1 MTRVVL
7 FFISLILFTHP
18 ICVFA
23 DENVSDVNK
32 THGYRE
38 ITILAQKGDYNM
50 LSISTPDS
58 GAMASGSYMPFYLT
72 DPYVRYTGNVNQ
84 GRHIADWTLATNYT
98 PVRLTIDAAPLKSS
112 SSEEVIN
119 YILGFYY
126 NYPIVEDGET
136 TVSNASGT
144 IVVESGTT
152 YYSQNDTNCAFNNY
166 TRGGAIIF
174 ANAPIRFML
183 AEGVDID
190 DRTKYP
196 TGTYSAKVTV
206 TIEGE

>member
-23 DENVSDVNK
+23 DEKVSDVTK

-72 DPYVRYTGNVNQ
+72 DPYVQYTGNVNQ
-84 GRHIADWTLATNYT
+84 GRHIADWSLATNYT
-98 PVRLTIDAAPLKSS
+98 PVKLTIDAAHLKSS
-112 SSEEVIN
+112 SSSGTEIK

-126 NYPIVEDGET
+126 NYPIVENGEAT
-136 TVSNASGT
+136 GNNASGT
-144 IVVESGTT
+144 IVVNSGDTYSSTDDTT
-152 YYSQNDTNCAFNNY
+152 CAFNDVLA
-166 TRGGAIIF
+166 GGAIIF

-183 AEGVDID
+183 AENQKID
-190 DRTKYP
+190 GYP